1 MMIVTTMK
9 KTVLCSALLAAFSL
23 PGLASA
29 VPAAV
34 TAAPAFTQE
43 AEELARLHQND
54 RRLAPAERDGFTLLL
69 GFRSWE
75 FAAFTALRRSTA
87 PAAPAVS
94 YQTGPRNR

>member
-1 MMIVTTMK
+1 QKIRQ
-9 KTVLCSALLAAFSL
+9 L
-23 PGLASA
+23 
-29 VPAAV
+29 
-34 TAAPAFTQE
+34 

-87 PAAPAVS
+87 STAPAAP